1 MKKNQTYFLQTGMT
15 LIEIMIALLLGAF
28 LLGGVIKIFVNAK
41 QTYGMQEGLSRL
53 QENSRYALE
62 ILSKDLRLS
71 GFQGCISITD
81 LTPTNTATTAITS
94 PVVAPAI
101 SSPTPATII
110 VGYNGSEASP
120 VTTTWS
126 PALPSAL
133 SGLATPIT
141 PGTDVITVVF
151 GESCGGYLSADM
163 ASATSDIQISS
174 ANTCGI
180 VDGDPVLISSCSNAD
195 LFRATTGTTSTLIK
209 HNAVSLPATCAS
221 PPCYKTSSEVF
232 AYRAYSYFIRPGASG
247 EPALWRYDNTKAAS
261 SSSNPVEILD
271 GIENLQILYGED
283 TDADGVANQYKTAAN
298 VTDITD
304 VASVRISLLARTS
317 ENLAS
322 QTLSYDYN
330 GATGVNPG
338 DRRIRRVF
346 NATLAVR
353 NRLQ

>member
-1 MKKNQTYFLQTGMT
+1 MKKNQIHFLQTGMT

-71 GFQGCISITD
+71 GFQGCISVTA
-81 LTPTNTATTAITS
+81 LTPTNTAA
-94 PVVAPAI
+94 APIIA
-101 SSPTPATII
+101 PTPTSVI

-120 VTTTWS
+120 ATATWS
-126 PALPSAL
+126 PALPAAL

-141 PGTDVITVVF
+141 PGTDVITVVY

-163 ASATSDIQISS
+163 ASATSDVQISS
-174 ANTCGI
+174 SNTCGI
-180 VDGDPVLISSCSNAD
+180 AVGDPVLISSCNNAD
-195 LFRATTGTTSTLIK
+195 LFRASSGTTSTLIK
-209 HNAVSLPATCAS
+209 HKNAANVDVPLPAICAT
-221 PPCYKTSSEVF
+221 PPCYKTTAEVF
-232 AYRAYSYFIRPGASG
+232 AYRAYSYFIRPGTSG
-247 EPALWRYDNTKAAS
+247 EPSLFRFDNTKAE
-261 SSSNPVEILD
+261 SSSNPIEILE

-304 VASVRISLLARTS
+304 VASVRISILARTS

-322 QTLSYDYN
+322 QTLTYDYN
-330 GATGVNPG
+330 GATGINPG

>member
-1 MKKNQTYFLQTGMT
+1 MKKNQIHFLQTGMT

-81 LTPTNTATTAITS
+81 LTPTNTAA
-94 PVVAPAI
+94 APIIA
-101 SSPTPATII
+101 PTPTSVI

-120 VTTTWS
+120 ATATWS
-126 PALPSAL
+126 PALPTAL
-133 SGLATPIT
+133 SGLTTPIT
-141 PGTDVITVVF
+141 PGTDVITVVY

-174 ANTCGI
+174 SNTCGI
-180 VDGDPVLISSCSNAD
+180 ADGDPVLISSCSNAD

-261 SSSNPVEILD
+261 AANPVEILD

-322 QTLSYDYN
+322 QTLTYDYN
-330 GATGVNPG
+330 GNTGINPG

>member
-1 MKKNQTYFLQTGMT
+1 MKKSLNHSKQIGMT

-62 ILSKDLRLS
+62 ILSKDLRMS
-71 GFQGCISITD
+71 GFQGCSSITD
-81 LTPTNTATTAITS
+81 VTPTNSAS
-94 PVVAPAI
+94 APIIA
-101 SSPTPATII
+101 PTPTSII

-120 VTTTWS
+120 ATTAWS
-126 PALPSAL
+126 PALSATL

-141 PGTDVITVVF
+141 PGTDVITVVY
-151 GESCGGYLSADM
+151 GESCGGYLSANM
-163 ASATSDIQISS
+163 ASATADVPISGT
-174 ANTCGI
+174 NTCGI
-180 VDGDPVLISSCSNAD
+180 ADGDAVLISNCSNAD
-195 LFRATTGTTSTLIK
+195 VFRASSGTTSLLIK
-209 HNAVSLPATCAS
+209 HKDAANVDVPLPAVCAS
-221 PPCYKTSSEVF
+221 PPCYRTTAEVF

-247 EPALWRYDNTKAAS
+247 EPALWRLDNTKATS
-261 SSSNPVEILD
+261 GSNPIEMLE

-298 VTDITD
+298 VTDMSD
-304 VASVRISLLARTS
+304 VASVRISILARTS

-322 QTLSYDYN
+322 QTLTYDYN
-330 GATGVNPG
+330 GNTANNPG

-346 NATLAVR
+346 NATIAVR
-353 NRLQ
+353 NRLP

>member
-1 MKKNQTYFLQTGMT
+1 MKKNQPHVLQIGMT

-81 LTPTNTATTAITS
+81 LTPTNTAA
-94 PVVAPAI
+94 APIIA
-101 SSPTPATII
+101 PTPASIL

-120 VTTTWS
+120 ATTTWS
-126 PALPSAL
+126 PALPAAL
-133 SGLATPIT
+133 SGLATPVT
-141 PGTDVITVVF
+141 PGTDVITVVY
-151 GESCGGYLSADM
+151 GESCGGYLTANITTANPDV
-163 ASATSDIQISS
+163 QIPSS
-174 ANTCGI
+174 NTCGI
-180 VDGDPVLISSCSNAD
+180 AVGDPILISSCTNAD
-195 LFRATTGTTSTLIK
+195 LFRATAVTPSTAANPTRITTG
-209 HNAVSLPATCAS
+209 ASLPATCAT
-221 PPCYKTSSEVF
+221 PPCYKIGSEVF
-232 AYRAYSYFIRPGASG
+232 AYRAYSYLIRPGTNG
-247 EPALWRYDNTKAAS
+247 EPSLFRFDNAKAES
-261 SSSNPVEILD
+261 STNPIEILE

-283 TDADGVANQYKTAAN
+283 TDADGVANQYKTAAS

-304 VASVRISLLARTS
+304 VASVRISILARTS

-322 QTLSYDYN
+322 QTLTYDYN
-330 GATGVNPG
+330 GTTGINPG

>member
-1 MKKNQTYFLQTGMT
+1 MRKNQTYFLQTGMT

-163 ASATSDIQISS
+163 ASASSDIQISS
-174 ANTCGI
+174 SNTCGI

-209 HNAVSLPATCAS
+209 HNTVSLPATCAS

-261 SSSNPVEILD
+261 SSNPVEILD

-298 VTDITD
+298 VTDITH
-304 VASVRISLLARTS
+304 VASVRISILARTS

-322 QTLSYDYN
+322 QTLTYDYN
-330 GATGVNPG
+330 GSTGINPG